1 VNKKTLLSA
10 FLTAILIAGL
20 VLASAMH
27 LGTVQAATE
36 VTGIIS
42 SDVTW
47 TTANSPYT
55 LTGSVLVNNGVT
67 LTIQPDVTINLGNY
81 YILVNG
87 TLVAKGTINS
97 PIRFNGGSITFSG
110 FSVGWNEQTGSGC
123 LVENA
128 FFSSTSISSDSSV
141 KISKSSLD
149 AGISGGGSTII
160 SESFIEGEVSGGLVS
175 GNTITGEVSGVT
187 VSNNIITGRVS
198 GNVVSKNTI
207 TGGVVAR
214 GNCIIS
220 ENTITG
226 GIEGTGN
233 GILVASEYVISGGY
247 PKIEANLITNTDI
260 GINIGVLIRDWF
272 SANIP
277 QIQRNLITK
286 NSVGIKFTISEQ
298 NPYGDREPTTIQDN
312 TISQNDIGIEI
323 EGSFEHCTIQNNNIQ
338 DNSDYNLY
346 LEGTSNNVDVTY
358 NWWGTNNE
366 QAISQS
372 IYDFEDDF
380 NLGTVDFVPF
390 LTELNPEAPDASYVP
405 TTPPSP
411 TSTPSLSP
419 SPTTT
424 PEQEP
429 SPTPS
434 QEAALTPEQFEVILG
449 VAIVVAVFGAGL
461 GLLIYL
467 IKRK

>member
-1 VNKKTLLSA
+1 MDDCK
-10 FLTAILIAGL
+10 
-20 VLASAMH
+20 
-27 LGTVQAATE
+27 Q
-36 VTGIIS
+36 
-42 SDVTW
+42 
-47 TTANSPYT
+47 PYI
-55 LTGSVLVNNGVT
+55 LTGNVLVNNGVT
-67 LTIQPDVTINLGNY
+67 LTIQPDVTVNLGDY

-87 TLVAKGTINS
+87 TLVAKGTVNS

-110 FSVGWNEQTGSGC
+110 FSVGWDEQTGSGC

-128 FFSSTSISSDSSV
+128 LFSSTSVSSESAV

-149 AGISGGGSTII
+149 AGITGGGATI
-160 SESFIEGEVSGGLVS
+160 SENVIEGEVSGGLVS
-175 GNTITGEVSGVT
+175 GNTITGDVSGVT
-187 VSNNIITGRVS
+187 VSNNIITGKVS

-207 TGGVVAR
+207 TGG
-214 GNCIIS
+214 
-220 ENTITG
+220 
-226 GIEGTGN
+226 IEGAGN

-286 NSVGIKFTISEQ
+286 NSLGIKFTISVQ

-312 TISQNDIGIEI
+312 TISQNAIGIKI
-323 EGSFEHCTIQNNNIQ
+323 EGPFEHCTIRNNNIQ
-338 DNSDYNLY
+338 DNSDYTLY

-366 QAISQS
+366 QAIGKS

-390 LTELNPEAPDASYVP
+390 WTEPVPDAPAKPAP
-405 TTPPSP
+405 TPTSP
-411 TSTPSLSP
+411 TSSP
-419 SPTTT
+419 SP
-424 PEQEP
+424 P
-429 SPTPS
+429 SSPNPTPTPS
-434 QEAALTPEQFEVILG
+434 QEPQQLEQEIIIVAAIAAAVI
-449 VAIVVAVFGAGL
+449 GAGL
-461 GLLIYL
+461 CLLIYL

>member
-1 VNKKTLLSA
+1 VNNRSLSSA
-10 FLTAILIAGL
+10 FSIAIILSGLIL
-20 VLASAMH
+20 VS
-27 LGTVQAATE
+27 TVQFGIVRASTE
-36 VTGIIS
+36 AMGKIS
-42 SDVTW
+42 SDTTW
-47 TTANSPYT
+47 TTANSPYI
-55 LTGSVLVNNGVT
+55 LTGNVLVNNGVT
-67 LTIQPDVTINLGNY
+67 LTIQPDVTVNLGDY

-87 TLVAKGTINS
+87 TLVAKGTVNS

-110 FSVGWNEQTGSGC
+110 FSVGWDEQTGSGC

-128 FFSSTSISSDSSV
+128 LFSSTSVSSESSV

-149 AGISGGGSTII
+149 AGITGGGATI
-160 SESFIEGEVSGGLVS
+160 SENVIEGEVSGGLIS
-175 GNTITGEVSGVT
+175 GNTITGDVSGVT
-187 VSNNIITGRVS
+187 VSNNIITGKVS

-214 GNCIIS
+214 GNCTIS

-226 GIEGTGN
+226 GIEGAGN

-247 PKIEANLITNTDI
+247 PTIEDNLIANTDI

-277 QIQRNLITK
+277 KIQRNLITK
-286 NSVGIKFTISEQ
+286 NSLGIKFTISVQ

-312 TISQNDIGIEI
+312 TISQNAIGIKI
-323 EGSFEHCTIQNNNIQ
+323 EGPFEHCTIRNNNIQ

-366 QAISQS
+366 QAIGKS

-390 LTELNPEAPDASYVP
+390 WTEPNPDAPAKPAP
-405 TTPPSP
+405 TPTSP
-411 TSTPSLSP
+411 TSSP
-419 SPTTT
+419 SP
-424 PEQEP
+424 P
-429 SPTPS
+429 SSPNPTPTPS
-434 QEAALTPEQFEVILG
+434 QEPQQLGQEIIIVAAI
-449 VAIVVAVFGAGL
+449 AVAVIGAGL
-461 GLLIYL
+461 GLIIYL

>member
-1 VNKKTLLSA
+1 MNKKTLLSA

-55 LTGSVLVNNGVT
+55 LTGNVLVNNGVT

-128 FFSSTSISSDSSV
+128 FFSSTSVSSESAI

-149 AGISGGGSTII
+149 AGITGGGSTI
-160 SESFIEGEVSGGLVS
+160 SENIIKGDVSGGLVS

-187 VSNNIITGRVS
+187 VSNNIITGSVS

-247 PKIEANLITNTDI
+247 PTIEDNLIANTDI

-277 QIQRNLITK
+277 QIHRNLIMK
-286 NSVGIKFTISEQ
+286 NSVGIKFTINEQ
-298 NPYGDREPTTIQDN
+298 NPYGDRKPTSIQDN
-312 TISQNDIGIEI
+312 TISQNEIGIKI
-323 EGSFEHCTIQNNNIQ
+323 VGSFEHCTVQNNNIQ

-358 NWWGTNNE
+358 NWWGTTNE

-380 NLGTVDFVPF
+380 NLGTVNFVPF
-390 LTELNPEAPDASYVP
+390 LTEPNPEAPEASYVP
-405 TTPPSP
+405 TTTPSP
-411 TSTPSLSP
+411 TSTPSVSP
-419 SPTTT
+419 SPITS

-434 QEAALTPEQFEVILG
+434 QEPQQLEQEILVG
-449 VAIVVAVFGAGL
+449 VAITVAVIGAGL
-461 GLLIYL
+461 ALLVYL